1 MEKMKCRSLE
11 GCGGFHEI
19 CILLQTAYANMLL
32 INLQFMHGSNTCYS
46 LHLRHIVIHA
56 LRYQSV
62 DNILKET
69 SKHNTKHNGIFQ
81 TIQSQ
86 SI

>member
-11 GCGGFHEI
+11 GCGG
-19 CILLQTAYANMLL
+19 LQKYAFYCKPAYACMLL
-32 INLQFMHGSNTCYS
+32 INLQFMYGSNTCYY
-46 LHLRHIVIHA
+46 LHLPHIDIHA